1 MFLGHFAVALA
12 ARPRVPRVSLGWLF
26 AATQVPDLLW
36 PPLLLLGLERV
47 RIAPGDTAFTPL
59 AFESYP
65 WSHSLVM
72 VAVLGVVFGG
82 LYRMTSGRART
93 EVQSPDTRG
102 AVMLSAVVVS
112 HWILDALTHRPDLPL
127 VPNGETL
134 IGFGL
139 WRSVPLTLAVELTM
153 FAGAIW
159 LYLRGRAARSRSG
172 LTAFWILMAFLG
184 VIYAASV
191 FGPPPPSVTAI
202 AYAGLGL
209 WLFVPLAWWADR

>member
-1 MFLGHFAVALA
+1 LFLGHFAVALA
-12 ARPRVPRVSLGWLF
+12 AKPRIPRVSLGWLF
-26 AATQVPDLLW
+26 AATQLPDLLW
-36 PPLLLLGLERV
+36 PPLLLLGLEHV

-65 WSHSLVM
+65 WSHSLLT
-72 VAVLGVVFGG
+72 VAVHGVVFGG
-82 LYRMTSGRART
+82 LYRMTSGRALT

-127 VPNGETL
+127 VPHGDTL

-139 WRSVPLTLAVELTM
+139 WRSVPLTLAVELAM
-153 FAGAIW
+153 FTAGIW

-172 LTAFWILMAFLG
+172 LTAFWILVAFLG
-184 VIYAASV
+184 VIYAANA
-191 FGPPPPSVTAI
+191 FGPPPPSGTVI

-209 WLFVPLAWWADR
+209 WLFVGMAWWADR